1 MLNYKAPFIANKA
14 LVLIPIVLFI
24 YGGRKV
30 FLPKVLQQ
38 DDLKELSV
46 ESLQNFSCVWYEGDN
61 HPLWSSII
69 WVVSRTGMPTQTVI
83 SLLNIFLAISSLV
96 LIYYFLEKKYS
107 RLYALLGSSIL
118 GNSFVLTYYSS
129 NLKQYQIEVLYSII
143 ALVLYERFEN
153 RKKDYYQFILLA
165 TFFGLLSNSTILVSL
180 LFVLAFAIDSLE
192 DKRNLFLYFLFLSI
206 PGFLV
211 VKDKISRESF
221 QSYWDEFFINIDSFQ
236 EFINSIYF
244 LFSLFLKGL
253 FGDSLWRIGLLIFFF
268 SLVYSLIKRQ
278 TIFATISIL
287 SLVAC
292 SILKL
297 YPLGAGRTD
306 VIFYPFVLLL
316 IISFINEI
324 KITNDYLKI
333 VPLFMLVVFSTFID
347 SEPAYK
353 KENINEAVYQIFNQ
367 NKDSV
372 VLVSDE
378 QYVGFTYYSKDIFG
392 EVIDDSDP
400 WCNNKVVNNDK
411 IYHLREGYS
420 ESFLKE
426 MNLPTSVSIWVV
438 GIELE
443 GTNGRFRLAEDF
455 LKKENY
461 RKISEYQFDIGIYA
475 IEYKK

>member
-83 SLLNIFLAISSLV
+83 SLLNIFLAISSIV

-211 VKDKISRESF
+211 VNDKISRESF

-278 TIFATISIL
+278 TIFATITIL

-324 KITNDYLKI
+324 KITNDYLKV

-347 SEPAYK
+347 SEPSYK